1 MRDHLLQIKAVP
13 GVRGCAVL
21 DIGRREM
28 HPLLPASVAP
38 EFIERLGDRLARLA
52 SQMQPGEQAEFRFG
66 EQSCLV
72 RRLVRG
78 VLFVQAKLG
87 YDLKTLQLTLKV
99 TASAIDRALKSAQT
113 RRAVDYDFSK
123 PEYLQ
128 SVLKAFELCSDHFK
142 PSLGHTLAAK
152 RMQKAKE
159 NVASLF
165 PIVNH
170 LVVDQN
176 GRVYPVKG
184 QVLSPDHTT
193 NEAFARWLAG
203 FLNLATAGQSG
214 GATSYNVRE
223 ITRSVAGTL
232 DDSNFYGML
241 EAVL

>member
-28 HPLLPASVAP
+28 HPLLPAAVAP
-38 EFIERLGDRLARLA
+38 EMIERLADRLANLA
-52 SQMQPGEQAEFRFG
+52 GQMQPGEQAEFRFG

-78 VLFVQAKLG
+78 MLFVQAKLG
-87 YDLKTLQLTLKV
+87 FDLQTLQLTLKM

-113 RRAVDYDFSK
+113 QRVVDYDYTQ
-123 PEYLQ
+123 PDYLPA
-128 SVLKAFELCSDHFK
+128 VLKAFELCANHFK
-142 PSLGHTLAAK
+142 LALGHTLVAK

-159 NVASLF
+159 NVSSLF

-184 QVLSPDHTT
+184 QVLQPDQMA

-203 FLNLATAGQSG
+203 FVNLASLGQPPG
-214 GATSYNVRE
+214 HRFNLRE
-223 ITRSVAGTL
+223 VTKSVAEPL
-232 DDSNFYGML
+232 DDSNFYSMF
-241 EAVL
+241 EAVF